1 MLYFYP
7 GNAVFFMMG
16 GWQRGILAK
25 FGSGKEGVLLFEA
38 PA

>member
-1 MLYFYP
+1 MYFYP
-7 GNAVFFMMG
+7 GDAVFFMVG
-16 GWQRGILAK
+16 GWQQGILDK